1 MRSFPLV
8 LLTGL
13 LLPATGFAAGGH
25 HAVDDATILEPG
37 QCGLE
42 LWAERSNLDRRQ
54 LQHAG
59 FACHILGAEVEMNAG
74 RETATTARTL
84 HLHGAQLKWATALQP
99 QLAIGLVGA
108 LGWQDQTPR
117 LQQSFLAPL
126 TWTPREDLALH
137 LNVGR
142 TLLKRAPDRTLRGAA
157 LEWQAAPAWQLLAEV
172 FHDGQRPLTR
182 VGLRHTQSDRVTI
195 DLSFAKA
202 SAAGTATARV
212 PKEGWWTLGANWSFG
227 H

>member
-1 MRSFPLV
+1 MRFLPLV

-25 HAVDDATILEPG
+25 HAVDDASILEPG
-37 QCGLE
+37 RCGLE

-59 FACHILGAEVEMNAG
+59 LACHLLGLEAEINAD
-74 RETATTARTL
+74 RETARAAPSL

-99 QLAIGLVGA
+99 HLAIGLVGA
-108 LGWQDQTPR
+108 VGWQDQAPR
-117 LQQSFLAPL
+117 SQQSLLVPL
-126 TWTPREDLALH
+126 SWTPREDLAFH

-142 TLLKRAPDRTLRGAA
+142 TLLKGSPGRTSRGAA
-157 LEWQAAPAWQLLAEV
+157 VEWQAAPSWQWLAEV

-182 VGLRHTQSDRVTI
+182 LGLRRSLDERLTL
-195 DLSFAKA
+195 DLSFARA
-202 SAAGTATARV
+202 TAGGTATARL
-212 PKEGWWTLGANWSFG
+212 PKEDWWTVGANWSFG